1 MKRFDKKLNA
11 QDIINAIPGGVAIY
25 KVSDIFE
32 TVYYSDGVPA
42 LSGYS
47 RDEYDLLI
55 KQDAADLIYQEDAA
69 MVIRKIRQVLEAG
82 KSASFEFRKQHRD
95 GHIVWVNVHARKI
108 GEDGGHPLLQ
118 CVFHNISAFKQAR
131 EELAHVIN
139 SIPGGIAAYD
149 FNDMQNPRR
158 LFCSDGVAK
167 LFGCSDAADLQHYA
181 ANPWSMVFKEDYQRV
196 YDAFQHMFISSDTLD
211 LSYRITR
218 KDQVLEWVHLNG
230 KAINGIFYA
239 VFTGMSDEAKLFQQI
254 SNEAAQG
261 IYVIDKKNHDLLYY
275 NENVE
280 LFLTG
285 KNNAWGKKCYT
296 ALHDK
301 QTPCTFCPLSMIKN
315 IEKPQELTFANGKS
329 YEIRAKELEW
339 NGLPAYTLFINDITD
354 KITSSRKTEQL
365 EQFYQT
371 LVQNLPGG
379 IAVIRFDMAK
389 KQMLPEYISEGFAAM
404 TGMSTVEA
412 YALYKNDATAG
423 VHPDDLDYIIGRLN
437 QHLKKHLDTCESI
450 YRLRKKDGSYIWI
463 KNNSSLILRPNE
475 IPLIYAVYS
484 DITKEIEAQNKLR
497 QKYNDLLLRQQNYPL
512 SNEILSGYCDITA
525 NRILRIYDKTGI
537 DPLQKFGFERQN
549 FFKGLATLIESPEER
564 QHFLNTFLNAP
575 LLEKFAQGI
584 NSQELECF
592 IRMPHDNSGHY
603 LKCVINMI
611 ESPDNGHTIGVL
623 SVLDLTQFKI
633 NDQISM
639 HLAHAHYDFI
649 ATCDFNS
656 DSYQLFFTNS
666 KANLM
671 PPEQGSYSKNI
682 VAFLQTFTVPK
693 DREFCME
700 MFDPANM
707 QRRLYHENSYSF
719 HYSLKDE
726 QGHIYTKNMIVFL
739 IDQRLNKVGMARADI
754 TDYVREQRALLNTLA
769 YTFEQ
774 LSIINLV
781 TKEFTMYTRK
791 SVLQNLSPYKC
802 ADFNR
807 ALHKL
812 SLPYT
817 KLAADETA
825 AEKFSLPVILS
836 RLAEKPQG
844 YEFTLPY
851 LANDGSE
858 KNKQINVLWGD
869 EGHHTICL
877 VRCDVTDIISAEKNS
892 RSVLQNALDLA
903 QEANR
908 AKTDFLSAMSHDIR
922 TPMNAIIGMTDL
934 ALDDLDNRQHLS
946 EYLDIIKSSSSHLLT
961 LINDILD
968 MSRIEKGKLKLA
980 RTSFNLSVEI
990 DRFCSRYQLL
1000 MDKNSLNFLHN
1011 AELLHCNCIGD
1022 TAQLQRIWD
1031 NLVSN
1036 ACKFTPPGG
1045 TVTFSACELPS
1056 DNERLGW
1063 YKFTISDTGI
1073 GIDSESL
1080 QHLFDPFFRSSDVI
1094 SKHIEGSGLGLAIV
1108 KNIVDYKGG
1117 TISVTSRQ
1125 GEGTTFTVT
1134 LPLHFDTAAEHPVEK
1149 PTHTFGS
1156 ADFDFSGKSLLLA
1169 EDHPINQKVAELI
1182 LEKTGAAV
1190 TIVENGLQ
1198 CTELFTG
1205 SAKGSFDAILMDIQ
1219 MPVMNGY
1226 EAAQAIRSSTH
1237 PQSATIPIIAMT
1249 ANAFAEDIKN
1259 ALSAGMNAHIAK
1271 PIDPQKLY
1279 QNAKT
1284 LLRIYV
1290 TVFLHFDYRL
1300 AQLQTSR
1307 VSQIKKTPEKSRITS
1322 VTKALR
1328 PGACSWIY
1336 SSLTAAAKPKNKIYP
1351 VAVR

>member
-55 KQDAADLIYQEDAA
+55 KQDAADLIYHEDAA

-1279 QNAKT
+1279 ET
-1284 LLRIYV
+1284 LAAY
-1290 TVFLHFDYRL
+1290 
-1300 AQLQTSR
+1300 
-1307 VSQIKKTPEKSRITS
+1307 IK
-1322 VTKALR
+1322 
-1328 PGACSWIY
+1328 
-1336 SSLTAAAKPKNKIYP
+1336 
-1351 VAVR
+1351 

>member
-1237 PQSATIPIIAMT
+1237 PQSVTIPIIAMT

-1279 QNAKT
+1279 ET
-1284 LLRIYV
+1284 LAAY
-1290 TVFLHFDYRL
+1290 
-1300 AQLQTSR
+1300 
-1307 VSQIKKTPEKSRITS
+1307 IK
-1322 VTKALR
+1322 
-1328 PGACSWIY
+1328 
-1336 SSLTAAAKPKNKIYP
+1336 
-1351 VAVR
+1351 

>member
-239 VFTGMSDEAKLFQQI
+239 VFTGISDEAKLFQQI

-315 IEKPQELTFANGKS
+315 IEKPQELTFSNGKS

-404 TGMSTVEA
+404 TGMSTDEA

-564 QHFLNTFLNAP
+564 EHFLNTFLNAP

-1134 LPLHFDTAAEHPVEK
+1134 LPLHFDTEAEHPVEK

-1279 QNAKT
+1279 ET
-1284 LLRIYV
+1284 LAAY
-1290 TVFLHFDYRL
+1290 
-1300 AQLQTSR
+1300 
-1307 VSQIKKTPEKSRITS
+1307 IK
-1322 VTKALR
+1322 
-1328 PGACSWIY
+1328 
-1336 SSLTAAAKPKNKIYP
+1336 
-1351 VAVR
+1351 

>member
-315 IEKPQELTFANGKS
+315 IEKPQELTFSNGKS

-404 TGMSTVEA
+404 TGMSTDEA

-463 KNNSSLILRPNE
+463 KNNSSLILSPNE

-484 DITKEIEAQNKLR
+484 DITKEIAAQNKLR

-592 IRMPHDNSGHY
+592 IRMPHDNSG
-603 LKCVINMI
+603 I
-611 ESPDNGHTIGVL
+611 TR
-623 SVLDLTQFKI
+623 DLI
-633 NDQISM
+633 
-639 HLAHAHYDFI
+639 
-649 ATCDFNS
+649 
-656 DSYQLFFTNS
+656 
-666 KANLM
+666 
-671 PPEQGSYSKNI
+671 
-682 VAFLQTFTVPK
+682 
-693 DREFCME
+693 
-700 MFDPANM
+700 
-707 QRRLYHENSYSF
+707 
-719 HYSLKDE
+719 
-726 QGHIYTKNMIVFL
+726 
-739 IDQRLNKVGMARADI
+739 
-754 TDYVREQRALLNTLA
+754 
-769 YTFEQ
+769 
-774 LSIINLV
+774 
-781 TKEFTMYTRK
+781 
-791 SVLQNLSPYKC
+791 
-802 ADFNR
+802 
-807 ALHKL
+807 
-812 SLPYT
+812 
-817 KLAADETA
+817 
-825 AEKFSLPVILS
+825 
-836 RLAEKPQG
+836 
-844 YEFTLPY
+844 
-851 LANDGSE
+851 
-858 KNKQINVLWGD
+858 
-869 EGHHTICL
+869 
-877 VRCDVTDIISAEKNS
+877 
-892 RSVLQNALDLA
+892 
-903 QEANR
+903 
-908 AKTDFLSAMSHDIR
+908 
-922 TPMNAIIGMTDL
+922 
-934 ALDDLDNRQHLS
+934 
-946 EYLDIIKSSSSHLLT
+946 
-961 LINDILD
+961 
-968 MSRIEKGKLKLA
+968 
-980 RTSFNLSVEI
+980 
-990 DRFCSRYQLL
+990 
-1000 MDKNSLNFLHN
+1000 
-1011 AELLHCNCIGD
+1011 
-1022 TAQLQRIWD
+1022 
-1031 NLVSN
+1031 
-1036 ACKFTPPGG
+1036 
-1045 TVTFSACELPS
+1045 
-1056 DNERLGW
+1056 
-1063 YKFTISDTGI
+1063 
-1073 GIDSESL
+1073 
-1080 QHLFDPFFRSSDVI
+1080 
-1094 SKHIEGSGLGLAIV
+1094 
-1108 KNIVDYKGG
+1108 
-1117 TISVTSRQ
+1117 
-1125 GEGTTFTVT
+1125 
-1134 LPLHFDTAAEHPVEK
+1134 
-1149 PTHTFGS
+1149 
-1156 ADFDFSGKSLLLA
+1156 
-1169 EDHPINQKVAELI
+1169 
-1182 LEKTGAAV
+1182 
-1190 TIVENGLQ
+1190 
-1198 CTELFTG
+1198 
-1205 SAKGSFDAILMDIQ
+1205 
-1219 MPVMNGY
+1219 
-1226 EAAQAIRSSTH
+1226 
-1237 PQSATIPIIAMT
+1237 
-1249 ANAFAEDIKN
+1249 
-1259 ALSAGMNAHIAK
+1259 
-1271 PIDPQKLY
+1271 
-1279 QNAKT
+1279 
-1284 LLRIYV
+1284 
-1290 TVFLHFDYRL
+1290 
-1300 AQLQTSR
+1300 
-1307 VSQIKKTPEKSRITS
+1307 
-1322 VTKALR
+1322 
-1328 PGACSWIY
+1328 
-1336 SSLTAAAKPKNKIYP
+1336 
-1351 VAVR
+1351 

>member
-575 LLEKFAQGI
+575 LLEKI
-584 NSQELECF
+584 C
-592 IRMPHDNSGHY
+592 SGHQQSGTR
-603 LKCVINMI
+603 M
-611 ESPDNGHTIGVL
+611 
-623 SVLDLTQFKI
+623 
-633 NDQISM
+633 
-639 HLAHAHYDFI
+639 
-649 ATCDFNS
+649 
-656 DSYQLFFTNS
+656 
-666 KANLM
+666 
-671 PPEQGSYSKNI
+671 
-682 VAFLQTFTVPK
+682 
-693 DREFCME
+693 
-700 MFDPANM
+700 
-707 QRRLYHENSYSF
+707 LY
-719 HYSLKDE
+719 
-726 QGHIYTKNMIVFL
+726 
-739 IDQRLNKVGMARADI
+739 
-754 TDYVREQRALLNTLA
+754 
-769 YTFEQ
+769 
-774 LSIINLV
+774 
-781 TKEFTMYTRK
+781 
-791 SVLQNLSPYKC
+791 PY
-802 ADFNR
+802 A
-807 ALHKL
+807 
-812 SLPYT
+812 S
-817 KLAADETA
+817 
-825 AEKFSLPVILS
+825 
-836 RLAEKPQG
+836 
-844 YEFTLPY
+844 
-851 LANDGSE
+851 
-858 KNKQINVLWGD
+858 
-869 EGHHTICL
+869 
-877 VRCDVTDIISAEKNS
+877 
-892 RSVLQNALDLA
+892 
-903 QEANR
+903 
-908 AKTDFLSAMSHDIR
+908 
-922 TPMNAIIGMTDL
+922 
-934 ALDDLDNRQHLS
+934 
-946 EYLDIIKSSSSHLLT
+946 
-961 LINDILD
+961 
-968 MSRIEKGKLKLA
+968 
-980 RTSFNLSVEI
+980 
-990 DRFCSRYQLL
+990 
-1000 MDKNSLNFLHN
+1000 
-1011 AELLHCNCIGD
+1011 
-1022 TAQLQRIWD
+1022 
-1031 NLVSN
+1031 
-1036 ACKFTPPGG
+1036 
-1045 TVTFSACELPS
+1045 
-1056 DNERLGW
+1056 
-1063 YKFTISDTGI
+1063 
-1073 GIDSESL
+1073 
-1080 QHLFDPFFRSSDVI
+1080 
-1094 SKHIEGSGLGLAIV
+1094 
-1108 KNIVDYKGG
+1108 
-1117 TISVTSRQ
+1117 
-1125 GEGTTFTVT
+1125 
-1134 LPLHFDTAAEHPVEK
+1134 
-1149 PTHTFGS
+1149 
-1156 ADFDFSGKSLLLA
+1156 
-1169 EDHPINQKVAELI
+1169 
-1182 LEKTGAAV
+1182 
-1190 TIVENGLQ
+1190 
-1198 CTELFTG
+1198 
-1205 SAKGSFDAILMDIQ
+1205 
-1219 MPVMNGY
+1219 
-1226 EAAQAIRSSTH
+1226 
-1237 PQSATIPIIAMT
+1237 
-1249 ANAFAEDIKN
+1249 
-1259 ALSAGMNAHIAK
+1259 
-1271 PIDPQKLY
+1271 
-1279 QNAKT
+1279 
-1284 LLRIYV
+1284 
-1290 TVFLHFDYRL
+1290 
-1300 AQLQTSR
+1300 
-1307 VSQIKKTPEKSRITS
+1307 
-1322 VTKALR
+1322 
-1328 PGACSWIY
+1328 
-1336 SSLTAAAKPKNKIYP
+1336 
-1351 VAVR
+1351 

>member
-315 IEKPQELTFANGKS
+315 IEKPQELTFSNGKS

-404 TGMSTVEA
+404 TGMSTDEA

-463 KNNSSLILRPNE
+463 KNNSSLILSPNE

-484 DITKEIEAQNKLR
+484 DITKEIAAQNKLR

-592 IRMPHDNSGHY
+592 IRMSHDNSGHY

-1279 QNAKT
+1279 ET
-1284 LLRIYV
+1284 LAAY
-1290 TVFLHFDYRL
+1290 
-1300 AQLQTSR
+1300 
-1307 VSQIKKTPEKSRITS
+1307 IK
-1322 VTKALR
+1322 
-1328 PGACSWIY
+1328 
-1336 SSLTAAAKPKNKIYP
+1336 
-1351 VAVR
+1351 

>member
-315 IEKPQELTFANGKS
+315 IEKPQELTFSNGKS

-404 TGMSTVEA
+404 TGMSTDEA

-463 KNNSSLILRPNE
+463 KNNSSLILSPNE

-564 QHFLNTFLNAP
+564 EHFLNTFLNAP

-671 PPEQGSYSKNI
+671 PPEQGSYSENI

-1011 AELLHCNCIGD
+1011 TELLHCNCIGD

-1279 QNAKT
+1279 ET
-1284 LLRIYV
+1284 LAAY
-1290 TVFLHFDYRL
+1290 
-1300 AQLQTSR
+1300 
-1307 VSQIKKTPEKSRITS
+1307 IK
-1322 VTKALR
+1322 
-1328 PGACSWIY
+1328 
-1336 SSLTAAAKPKNKIYP
+1336 
-1351 VAVR
+1351 

>member
-69 MVIRKIRQVLEAG
+69 MVIRKICQVLEAG

-404 TGMSTVEA
+404 TGMSTDEA

-463 KNNSSLILRPNE
+463 KNNSSLILSPNE

-1011 AELLHCNCIGD
+1011 TELLHCNCIGD

-1279 QNAKT
+1279 ET
-1284 LLRIYV
+1284 LAAY
-1290 TVFLHFDYRL
+1290 
-1300 AQLQTSR
+1300 
-1307 VSQIKKTPEKSRITS
+1307 IK
-1322 VTKALR
+1322 
-1328 PGACSWIY
+1328 
-1336 SSLTAAAKPKNKIYP
+1336 
-1351 VAVR
+1351 

>member
-315 IEKPQELTFANGKS
+315 IEKPQELTFSNGKS

-404 TGMSTVEA
+404 TGMSTDEA

-463 KNNSSLILRPNE
+463 KNNSSLILSPNE

-564 QHFLNTFLNAP
+564 EHFLNTFLNAP

-671 PPEQGSYSKNI
+671 PPEQGSYSENI

-946 EYLDIIKSSSSHLLT
+946 EYLLDIIKSSSSHLLT

-1279 QNAKT
+1279 ET
-1284 LLRIYV
+1284 LAAY
-1290 TVFLHFDYRL
+1290 
-1300 AQLQTSR
+1300 
-1307 VSQIKKTPEKSRITS
+1307 IK
-1322 VTKALR
+1322 
-1328 PGACSWIY
+1328 
-1336 SSLTAAAKPKNKIYP
+1336 
-1351 VAVR
+1351 

>member
-404 TGMSTVEA
+404 TGMSTDEA

-463 KNNSSLILRPNE
+463 KNNSSLILSPNE

-1205 SAKGSFDAILMDIQ
+1205 SAKGRFDAILMDIQ

-1249 ANAFAEDIKN
+1249 ANAFDEDIKN

-1279 QNAKT
+1279 ET
-1284 LLRIYV
+1284 LAAY
-1290 TVFLHFDYRL
+1290 
-1300 AQLQTSR
+1300 
-1307 VSQIKKTPEKSRITS
+1307 IK
-1322 VTKALR
+1322 
-1328 PGACSWIY
+1328 
-1336 SSLTAAAKPKNKIYP
+1336 
-1351 VAVR
+1351 

>member
-315 IEKPQELTFANGKS
+315 IEKPQELTFSNGKS

-404 TGMSTVEA
+404 TGMSTDEA

-564 QHFLNTFLNAP
+564 EHFLNTFLNAP

-671 PPEQGSYSKNI
+671 PPEQGSYSENI

-1279 QNAKT
+1279 ET
-1284 LLRIYV
+1284 LAAY
-1290 TVFLHFDYRL
+1290 
-1300 AQLQTSR
+1300 
-1307 VSQIKKTPEKSRITS
+1307 IK
-1322 VTKALR
+1322 
-1328 PGACSWIY
+1328 
-1336 SSLTAAAKPKNKIYP
+1336 
-1351 VAVR
+1351 

>member
-404 TGMSTVEA
+404 TGMSTDEA

-463 KNNSSLILRPNE
+463 KNNSSLILSPNE

-1011 AELLHCNCIGD
+1011 TELLHCNCIGD

-1205 SAKGSFDAILMDIQ
+1205 SAKGRFDAILMDIQ

-1237 PQSATIPIIAMT
+1237 PQSVTIPIIAMT

-1279 QNAKT
+1279 ET
-1284 LLRIYV
+1284 LAAY
-1290 TVFLHFDYRL
+1290 
-1300 AQLQTSR
+1300 
-1307 VSQIKKTPEKSRITS
+1307 IK
-1322 VTKALR
+1322 
-1328 PGACSWIY
+1328 
-1336 SSLTAAAKPKNKIYP
+1336 
-1351 VAVR
+1351 

>member
-315 IEKPQELTFANGKS
+315 IEKPQELTFSNGKS

-404 TGMSTVEA
+404 TGMSTDEA

-463 KNNSSLILRPNE
+463 KNNSSLILSPNE

-564 QHFLNTFLNAP
+564 EHFLNTFLNAP

-671 PPEQGSYSKNI
+671 PPEQGSYSENI

-1279 QNAKT
+1279 ET
-1284 LLRIYV
+1284 LAAY
-1290 TVFLHFDYRL
+1290 
-1300 AQLQTSR
+1300 
-1307 VSQIKKTPEKSRITS
+1307 IK
-1322 VTKALR
+1322 
-1328 PGACSWIY
+1328 
-1336 SSLTAAAKPKNKIYP
+1336 
-1351 VAVR
+1351 

>member
-1 MKRFDKKLNA
+1 MSSCLSGGGSAMKRFDKKLNA

-47 RDEYDLLI
+47 RDEYDQLI

-404 TGMSTVEA
+404 TGMSTDEA

-463 KNNSSLILRPNE
+463 KNNSSLILSPNE

-781 TKEFTMYTRK
+781 TKEFTMYIRK

-1011 AELLHCNCIGD
+1011 TELLHCNCIGD

-1056 DNERLGW
+1056 DNKRLGW

-1279 QNAKT
+1279 ET
-1284 LLRIYV
+1284 LAAY
-1290 TVFLHFDYRL
+1290 
-1300 AQLQTSR
+1300 
-1307 VSQIKKTPEKSRITS
+1307 IK
-1322 VTKALR
+1322 
-1328 PGACSWIY
+1328 
-1336 SSLTAAAKPKNKIYP
+1336 
-1351 VAVR
+1351 

>member
-315 IEKPQELTFANGKS
+315 IEKPQELTFSNGKS

-404 TGMSTVEA
+404 TGMSTDEA

-463 KNNSSLILRPNE
+463 KNNSSLILSPNE

-564 QHFLNTFLNAP
+564 EHFLNTFLNAP

-671 PPEQGSYSKNI
+671 PPEQGSYSENI

-1134 LPLHFDTAAEHPVEK
+1134 LPPHFDTAAEHPVEK

-1279 QNAKT
+1279 ET
-1284 LLRIYV
+1284 LAAY
-1290 TVFLHFDYRL
+1290 
-1300 AQLQTSR
+1300 
-1307 VSQIKKTPEKSRITS
+1307 IK
-1322 VTKALR
+1322 
-1328 PGACSWIY
+1328 
-1336 SSLTAAAKPKNKIYP
+1336 
-1351 VAVR
+1351 

>member
-69 MVIRKIRQVLEAG
+69 MVIRNIRQVLEAG

-404 TGMSTVEA
+404 TGMSTDEA

-463 KNNSSLILRPNE
+463 KNNSSLILSPNE

-802 ADFNR
+802 TDFNR

-1011 AELLHCNCIGD
+1011 TELLHCNCIGD

-1279 QNAKT
+1279 ET
-1284 LLRIYV
+1284 LAAY
-1290 TVFLHFDYRL
+1290 
-1300 AQLQTSR
+1300 
-1307 VSQIKKTPEKSRITS
+1307 IK
-1322 VTKALR
+1322 
-1328 PGACSWIY
+1328 
-1336 SSLTAAAKPKNKIYP
+1336 
-1351 VAVR
+1351 

>member
-315 IEKPQELTFANGKS
+315 IEKPQELTFSNGKS

-404 TGMSTVEA
+404 TGMSTDEA

-463 KNNSSLILRPNE
+463 KNNSSLILSPNE

-671 PPEQGSYSKNI
+671 PPEQGSYSENI

-1226 EAAQAIRSSTH
+1226 EAAQAIRSSIH

-1279 QNAKT
+1279 ET
-1284 LLRIYV
+1284 LAAY
-1290 TVFLHFDYRL
+1290 
-1300 AQLQTSR
+1300 
-1307 VSQIKKTPEKSRITS
+1307 IK
-1322 VTKALR
+1322 
-1328 PGACSWIY
+1328 
-1336 SSLTAAAKPKNKIYP
+1336 
-1351 VAVR
+1351 

>member
-825 AEKFSLPVILS
+825 AEKFSLPLILS

-1226 EAAQAIRSSTH
+1226 EATQAIRSSTH

-1279 QNAKT
+1279 ET
-1284 LLRIYV
+1284 LAAY
-1290 TVFLHFDYRL
+1290 
-1300 AQLQTSR
+1300 
-1307 VSQIKKTPEKSRITS
+1307 IK
-1322 VTKALR
+1322 
-1328 PGACSWIY
+1328 
-1336 SSLTAAAKPKNKIYP
+1336 
-1351 VAVR
+1351 

>member
-1 MKRFDKKLNA
+1 MSSCLSGGGSAMKRFDKKLNA

-47 RDEYDLLI
+47 RDEYDQLI

-315 IEKPQELTFANGKS
+315 IEKPQELTFSNGKS

-404 TGMSTVEA
+404 TGMSTDEA

-463 KNNSSLILRPNE
+463 KNNSSLILSPNE

-1011 AELLHCNCIGD
+1011 TELLHCNCIGD

-1056 DNERLGW
+1056 DNKRLGW

-1279 QNAKT
+1279 ET
-1284 LLRIYV
+1284 LAAY
-1290 TVFLHFDYRL
+1290 
-1300 AQLQTSR
+1300 
-1307 VSQIKKTPEKSRITS
+1307 IK
-1322 VTKALR
+1322 
-1328 PGACSWIY
+1328 
-1336 SSLTAAAKPKNKIYP
+1336 
-1351 VAVR
+1351 

>member
-404 TGMSTVEA
+404 TGMSTDEA

-1011 AELLHCNCIGD
+1011 TELLHCNCIGD

-1134 LPLHFDTAAEHPVEK
+1134 LPLHFDTEAEHPVEK

-1279 QNAKT
+1279 ET
-1284 LLRIYV
+1284 LAAY
-1290 TVFLHFDYRL
+1290 
-1300 AQLQTSR
+1300 
-1307 VSQIKKTPEKSRITS
+1307 IK
-1322 VTKALR
+1322 
-1328 PGACSWIY
+1328 
-1336 SSLTAAAKPKNKIYP
+1336 
-1351 VAVR
+1351 

>member
-315 IEKPQELTFANGKS
+315 IEKPQELTFSNGKS

-404 TGMSTVEA
+404 TGMSTDEA

-463 KNNSSLILRPNE
+463 KNNSSLILSPNE

-564 QHFLNTFLNAP
+564 EHFLNTFLNAP

-671 PPEQGSYSKNI
+671 PPEQGSYSENI

-1226 EAAQAIRSSTH
+1226 EAAQAIRSSIH

-1279 QNAKT
+1279 ET
-1284 LLRIYV
+1284 LAAY
-1290 TVFLHFDYRL
+1290 
-1300 AQLQTSR
+1300 
-1307 VSQIKKTPEKSRITS
+1307 IK
-1322 VTKALR
+1322 
-1328 PGACSWIY
+1328 
-1336 SSLTAAAKPKNKIYP
+1336 
-1351 VAVR
+1351 

>member
-55 KQDAADLIYQEDAA
+55 KQYAADLIYQEDAA

-315 IEKPQELTFANGKS
+315 IEKPQELTFSNGKS

-404 TGMSTVEA
+404 TGMSTDEA

-463 KNNSSLILRPNE
+463 KNNSSLILSPNE

-564 QHFLNTFLNAP
+564 EHFLNTFLNAP

-671 PPEQGSYSKNI
+671 PPEQGSYSENI

-1279 QNAKT
+1279 ET
-1284 LLRIYV
+1284 LAAY
-1290 TVFLHFDYRL
+1290 
-1300 AQLQTSR
+1300 
-1307 VSQIKKTPEKSRITS
+1307 IK
-1322 VTKALR
+1322 
-1328 PGACSWIY
+1328 
-1336 SSLTAAAKPKNKIYP
+1336 
-1351 VAVR
+1351 

>member
-55 KQDAADLIYQEDAA
+55 KQDAADLIYQKDAA

-404 TGMSTVEA
+404 TGMSTDEA

-463 KNNSSLILRPNE
+463 KNNSSLILSPNE

-1011 AELLHCNCIGD
+1011 TELLHCNCIGD

-1117 TISVTSRQ
+1117 TISVASKP

-1169 EDHPINQKVAELI
+1169 EDHPINQKIAELI

-1279 QNAKT
+1279 ET
-1284 LLRIYV
+1284 LAAY
-1290 TVFLHFDYRL
+1290 
-1300 AQLQTSR
+1300 
-1307 VSQIKKTPEKSRITS
+1307 IK
-1322 VTKALR
+1322 
-1328 PGACSWIY
+1328 
-1336 SSLTAAAKPKNKIYP
+1336 
-1351 VAVR
+1351 

>member
-404 TGMSTVEA
+404 TGMSTDEA

-463 KNNSSLILRPNE
+463 KNNSSLILSPNE

-1125 GEGTTFTVT
+1125 GEDTTFTVT
-1134 LPLHFDTAAEHPVEK
+1134 LPLHFDTEAEHPVEK

-1279 QNAKT
+1279 ET
-1284 LLRIYV
+1284 LAAY
-1290 TVFLHFDYRL
+1290 
-1300 AQLQTSR
+1300 
-1307 VSQIKKTPEKSRITS
+1307 IK
-1322 VTKALR
+1322 
-1328 PGACSWIY
+1328 
-1336 SSLTAAAKPKNKIYP
+1336 
-1351 VAVR
+1351 

>member
-1 MKRFDKKLNA
+1 MSSCLSGGGSAMKRFDKKLNA

-404 TGMSTVEA
+404 TGMSTDEA

-463 KNNSSLILRPNE
+463 KNNSSLILSPNE

-592 IRMPHDNSGHY
+592 IRMSHDNSGHY

-649 ATCDFNS
+649 
-656 DSYQLFFTNS
+656 
-666 KANLM
+666 
-671 PPEQGSYSKNI
+671 
-682 VAFLQTFTVPK
+682 
-693 DREFCME
+693 
-700 MFDPANM
+700 
-707 QRRLYHENSYSF
+707 
-719 HYSLKDE
+719 
-726 QGHIYTKNMIVFL
+726 
-739 IDQRLNKVGMARADI
+739 
-754 TDYVREQRALLNTLA
+754 
-769 YTFEQ
+769 
-774 LSIINLV
+774 
-781 TKEFTMYTRK
+781 
-791 SVLQNLSPYKC
+791 
-802 ADFNR
+802 
-807 ALHKL
+807 
-812 SLPYT
+812 
-817 KLAADETA
+817 
-825 AEKFSLPVILS
+825 SLPVIS
-836 RLAEKPQG
+836 TAI
-844 YEFTLPY
+844 
-851 LANDGSE
+851 A
-858 KNKQINVLWGD
+858 
-869 EGHHTICL
+869 
-877 VRCDVTDIISAEKNS
+877 ISFFS
-892 RSVLQNALDLA
+892 QT
-903 QEANR
+903 
-908 AKTDFLSAMSHDIR
+908 AK
-922 TPMNAIIGMTDL
+922 
-934 ALDDLDNRQHLS
+934 
-946 EYLDIIKSSSSHLLT
+946 
-961 LINDILD
+961 
-968 MSRIEKGKLKLA
+968 RI
-980 RTSFNLSVEI
+980 
-990 DRFCSRYQLL
+990 
-1000 MDKNSLNFLHN
+1000 
-1011 AELLHCNCIGD
+1011 
-1022 TAQLQRIWD
+1022 
-1031 NLVSN
+1031 
-1036 ACKFTPPGG
+1036 
-1045 TVTFSACELPS
+1045 
-1056 DNERLGW
+1056 
-1063 YKFTISDTGI
+1063 
-1073 GIDSESL
+1073 
-1080 QHLFDPFFRSSDVI
+1080 
-1094 SKHIEGSGLGLAIV
+1094 
-1108 KNIVDYKGG
+1108 
-1117 TISVTSRQ
+1117 
-1125 GEGTTFTVT
+1125 
-1134 LPLHFDTAAEHPVEK
+1134 
-1149 PTHTFGS
+1149 
-1156 ADFDFSGKSLLLA
+1156 
-1169 EDHPINQKVAELI
+1169 
-1182 LEKTGAAV
+1182 
-1190 TIVENGLQ
+1190 
-1198 CTELFTG
+1198 
-1205 SAKGSFDAILMDIQ
+1205 
-1219 MPVMNGY
+1219 
-1226 EAAQAIRSSTH
+1226 
-1237 PQSATIPIIAMT
+1237 
-1249 ANAFAEDIKN
+1249 
-1259 ALSAGMNAHIAK
+1259 
-1271 PIDPQKLY
+1271 
-1279 QNAKT
+1279 
-1284 LLRIYV
+1284 
-1290 TVFLHFDYRL
+1290 
-1300 AQLQTSR
+1300 
-1307 VSQIKKTPEKSRITS
+1307 
-1322 VTKALR
+1322 
-1328 PGACSWIY
+1328 
-1336 SSLTAAAKPKNKIYP
+1336 
-1351 VAVR
+1351 

>member
-315 IEKPQELTFANGKS
+315 IEKPQELTFSNGKS

-404 TGMSTVEA
+404 TGMSTDEA

-463 KNNSSLILRPNE
+463 KNNSSLILSPNE

-497 QKYNDLLLRQQNYPL
+497 QKYNDLLLRQKNYPL

-671 PPEQGSYSKNI
+671 PPEQGSYSENI

-1219 MPVMNGY
+1219 MPIMNGY

-1279 QNAKT
+1279 ET
-1284 LLRIYV
+1284 LAAY
-1290 TVFLHFDYRL
+1290 
-1300 AQLQTSR
+1300 
-1307 VSQIKKTPEKSRITS
+1307 IK
-1322 VTKALR
+1322 
-1328 PGACSWIY
+1328 
-1336 SSLTAAAKPKNKIYP
+1336 
-1351 VAVR
+1351 

>member
-108 GEDGGHPLLQ
+108 GEDGGYPLLQ

-404 TGMSTVEA
+404 TGMSTDEA

-463 KNNSSLILRPNE
+463 KNNSSLILSPNE

-754 TDYVREQRALLNTLA
+754 TDYVREKRALLNTLA

-1011 AELLHCNCIGD
+1011 TELLHCNCIGD

-1279 QNAKT
+1279 ET
-1284 LLRIYV
+1284 LAAY
-1290 TVFLHFDYRL
+1290 
-1300 AQLQTSR
+1300 
-1307 VSQIKKTPEKSRITS
+1307 IK
-1322 VTKALR
+1322 
-1328 PGACSWIY
+1328 
-1336 SSLTAAAKPKNKIYP
+1336 
-1351 VAVR
+1351 

>member
-404 TGMSTVEA
+404 TGMSTDEA

-623 SVLDLTQFKI
+623 SVLDLTQFK
-633 NDQISM
+633 
-639 HLAHAHYDFI
+639 
-649 ATCDFNS
+649 
-656 DSYQLFFTNS
+656 
-666 KANLM
+666 
-671 PPEQGSYSKNI
+671 
-682 VAFLQTFTVPK
+682 
-693 DREFCME
+693 
-700 MFDPANM
+700 
-707 QRRLYHENSYSF
+707 
-719 HYSLKDE
+719 
-726 QGHIYTKNMIVFL
+726 
-739 IDQRLNKVGMARADI
+739 DQRPDIDASGAR
-754 TDYVREQRALLNTLA
+754 
-769 YTFEQ
+769 
-774 LSIINLV
+774 
-781 TKEFTMYTRK
+781 
-791 SVLQNLSPYKC
+791 
-802 ADFNR
+802 
-807 ALHKL
+807 
-812 SLPYT
+812 
-817 KLAADETA
+817 
-825 AEKFSLPVILS
+825 
-836 RLAEKPQG
+836 
-844 YEFTLPY
+844 
-851 LANDGSE
+851 
-858 KNKQINVLWGD
+858 
-869 EGHHTICL
+869 
-877 VRCDVTDIISAEKNS
+877 
-892 RSVLQNALDLA
+892 
-903 QEANR
+903 
-908 AKTDFLSAMSHDIR
+908 
-922 TPMNAIIGMTDL
+922 
-934 ALDDLDNRQHLS
+934 
-946 EYLDIIKSSSSHLLT
+946 
-961 LINDILD
+961 
-968 MSRIEKGKLKLA
+968 
-980 RTSFNLSVEI
+980 
-990 DRFCSRYQLL
+990 
-1000 MDKNSLNFLHN
+1000 
-1011 AELLHCNCIGD
+1011 
-1022 TAQLQRIWD
+1022 
-1031 NLVSN
+1031 
-1036 ACKFTPPGG
+1036 
-1045 TVTFSACELPS
+1045 
-1056 DNERLGW
+1056 
-1063 YKFTISDTGI
+1063 
-1073 GIDSESL
+1073 
-1080 QHLFDPFFRSSDVI
+1080 
-1094 SKHIEGSGLGLAIV
+1094 
-1108 KNIVDYKGG
+1108 
-1117 TISVTSRQ
+1117 
-1125 GEGTTFTVT
+1125 
-1134 LPLHFDTAAEHPVEK
+1134 PL
-1149 PTHTFGS
+1149 
-1156 ADFDFSGKSLLLA
+1156 
-1169 EDHPINQKVAELI
+1169 
-1182 LEKTGAAV
+1182 
-1190 TIVENGLQ
+1190 
-1198 CTELFTG
+1198 
-1205 SAKGSFDAILMDIQ
+1205 
-1219 MPVMNGY
+1219 
-1226 EAAQAIRSSTH
+1226 
-1237 PQSATIPIIAMT
+1237 
-1249 ANAFAEDIKN
+1249 
-1259 ALSAGMNAHIAK
+1259 
-1271 PIDPQKLY
+1271 
-1279 QNAKT
+1279 
-1284 LLRIYV
+1284 
-1290 TVFLHFDYRL
+1290 
-1300 AQLQTSR
+1300 
-1307 VSQIKKTPEKSRITS
+1307 
-1322 VTKALR
+1322 
-1328 PGACSWIY
+1328 
-1336 SSLTAAAKPKNKIYP
+1336 
-1351 VAVR
+1351 

>member
-315 IEKPQELTFANGKS
+315 IEKPQELTFSNGKS

-404 TGMSTVEA
+404 TGMSTDEA

-463 KNNSSLILRPNE
+463 KNNSSLILSPNE

-484 DITKEIEAQNKLR
+484 DITKEIAAQNKLR

-671 PPEQGSYSKNI
+671 PPEQGSYGKNI

-836 RLAEKPQG
+836 RLAEKPLG

-858 KNKQINVLWGD
+858 KHKQINVLWGD

-1279 QNAKT
+1279 ET
-1284 LLRIYV
+1284 LAAY
-1290 TVFLHFDYRL
+1290 
-1300 AQLQTSR
+1300 
-1307 VSQIKKTPEKSRITS
+1307 IK
-1322 VTKALR
+1322 
-1328 PGACSWIY
+1328 
-1336 SSLTAAAKPKNKIYP
+1336 
-1351 VAVR
+1351 

>member
-404 TGMSTVEA
+404 TGMSTDEA

-463 KNNSSLILRPNE
+463 KNNSSLILSPNE

-858 KNKQINVLWGD
+858 KNKQINVLWGG

-1011 AELLHCNCIGD
+1011 TELLHCNCIGD

-1219 MPVMNGY
+1219 MPIMNGY

-1279 QNAKT
+1279 ET
-1284 LLRIYV
+1284 LAAY
-1290 TVFLHFDYRL
+1290 
-1300 AQLQTSR
+1300 
-1307 VSQIKKTPEKSRITS
+1307 IK
-1322 VTKALR
+1322 
-1328 PGACSWIY
+1328 
-1336 SSLTAAAKPKNKIYP
+1336 
-1351 VAVR
+1351 

>member
-1 MKRFDKKLNA
+1 MERFDKKLNA

-32 TVYYSDGVPA
+32 TVYYSDGVSA

-47 RDEYDLLI
+47 REEYDLLI
-55 KQDAADLIYQEDAA
+55 KQDAANLIYHEDTT
-69 MVIRKIRQVLEAG
+69 MVIREMRAVLKAG
-82 KSASFEFRKQHRD
+82 KSASFEFRKQHRN
-95 GHIVWVNVHARKI
+95 GHIVWVNVSARKI
-108 GEDGGHPLLQ
+108 GEDGGYPLLQ
-118 CVFHNISAFKQAR
+118 CVFHNISAFKQAQ

-149 FNDMQNPRR
+149 FNDIQNPRC
-158 LFCSDGVAK
+158 LLCSDGVAK
-167 LFGCSDAADLQHYA
+167 LFGCSDTADLQRYA
-181 ANPWSMVFKEDYQRV
+181 TNPWSMVFKEDHQRV
-196 YDAFQHMFISSDTLD
+196 YTAFQHMLISGDTLD
-211 LSYRITR
+211 LSYRIIR
-218 KDQVLEWVHLNG
+218 KDQELEWLHLNG

-404 TGMSTVEA
+404 TGMSTDEA

-450 YRLRKKDGSYIWI
+450 YRLRRKDGSYIWV

-497 QKYNDLLLRQQNYPL
+497 QKYNDILLRQQNYPL

-525 NRILRIYDKTGI
+525 SRILRIYDKTGI
-537 DPLQKFGFERQN
+537 DPLQKFGFERQT
-549 FFKGLATLIESPEER
+549 FFKGLASLIESPEER
-564 QHFLNTFLNAP
+564 QHFLATFLNAP

-584 NSQELECF
+584 NRQEAECF
-592 IRMPHDNSGHY
+592 IRMPQDNSGHY
-603 LKCVINMI
+603 LKYVINMI

-666 KANLM
+666 KANLL
-671 PPEQGSYSKNI
+671 PPEQGSYSQNI
-682 VAFLQTFTVPK
+682 VAFLQAFTVPK
-693 DREFCME
+693 DREFCLE

-707 QRRLYHENSYSF
+707 QRRLHHENSYSF

-739 IDQRLNKVGMARADI
+739 IDERLNKVGMARADI

-781 TKEFTMYTRK
+781 TKEFTMYTRR

-802 ADFNR
+802 ADCNR

-812 SLPYT
+812 SLPYA

-1205 SAKGSFDAILMDIQ
+1205 SAKGRFDAILMDIQ

-1237 PQSATIPIIAMT
+1237 PQSVTIPIIAMT

-1279 QNAKT
+1279 ET
-1284 LLRIYV
+1284 LAAY
-1290 TVFLHFDYRL
+1290 
-1300 AQLQTSR
+1300 
-1307 VSQIKKTPEKSRITS
+1307 IK
-1322 VTKALR
+1322 
-1328 PGACSWIY
+1328 
-1336 SSLTAAAKPKNKIYP
+1336 
-1351 VAVR
+1351 

>member
-254 SNEAAQG
+254 SNEAAPG

-836 RLAEKPQG
+836 RLVEKPQG

-1279 QNAKT
+1279 ET
-1284 LLRIYV
+1284 LAAY
-1290 TVFLHFDYRL
+1290 
-1300 AQLQTSR
+1300 
-1307 VSQIKKTPEKSRITS
+1307 IK
-1322 VTKALR
+1322 
-1328 PGACSWIY
+1328 
-1336 SSLTAAAKPKNKIYP
+1336 
-1351 VAVR
+1351 

>member
-301 QTPCTFCPLSMIKN
+301 QTPCTFCPLSIIKN

-404 TGMSTVEA
+404 TGMSNDEA

-463 KNNSSLILRPNE
+463 KNNSSLILSPNE

-671 PPEQGSYSKNI
+671 PPEQGSYSENI

-877 VRCDVTDIISAEKNS
+877 VRCDVTDIIRAEKNS

-1279 QNAKT
+1279 ET
-1284 LLRIYV
+1284 LAAY
-1290 TVFLHFDYRL
+1290 
-1300 AQLQTSR
+1300 
-1307 VSQIKKTPEKSRITS
+1307 IK
-1322 VTKALR
+1322 
-1328 PGACSWIY
+1328 
-1336 SSLTAAAKPKNKIYP
+1336 
-1351 VAVR
+1351 

>member
-82 KSASFEFRKQHRD
+82 KSTSFEFRKQHRD

-404 TGMSTVEA
+404 TGMSTDEA

-463 KNNSSLILRPNE
+463 KNNSSLILSPNE

-1279 QNAKT
+1279 ET
-1284 LLRIYV
+1284 LAAY
-1290 TVFLHFDYRL
+1290 
-1300 AQLQTSR
+1300 
-1307 VSQIKKTPEKSRITS
+1307 IK
-1322 VTKALR
+1322 
-1328 PGACSWIY
+1328 
-1336 SSLTAAAKPKNKIYP
+1336 
-1351 VAVR
+1351 